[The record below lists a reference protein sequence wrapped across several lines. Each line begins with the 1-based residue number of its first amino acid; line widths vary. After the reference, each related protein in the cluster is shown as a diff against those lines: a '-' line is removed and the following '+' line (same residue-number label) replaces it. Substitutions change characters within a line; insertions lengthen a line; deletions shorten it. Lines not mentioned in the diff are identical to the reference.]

1 MAPEKVSPTEIKIVF
16 DFEDHTDQFYKF
28 IFFIQ
33 PHWEKYQKHLN
44 DGEIAKT
51 TSFAKHLD
59 L

>member
-1 MAPEKVSPTEIKIVF
+1 MVTEKVSPTEIKIVF
-16 DFEDHTDQFYKF
+16 NIEEHIDQFYKF

-33 PHWEKYQKHLN
+33 PHWVKYQKHLN
-44 DGEIAKT
+44 DGDITKD